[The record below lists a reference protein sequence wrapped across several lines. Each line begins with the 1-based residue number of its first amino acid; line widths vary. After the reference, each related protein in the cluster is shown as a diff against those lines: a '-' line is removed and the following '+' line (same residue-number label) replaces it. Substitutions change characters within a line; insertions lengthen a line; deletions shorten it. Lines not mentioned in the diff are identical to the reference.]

1 MKHGWTLKKQDWDHL
16 RKILSETCW
25 SKTKFDQLYRDS
37 IPKSP
42 GVYAICSRIPDFNQP
57 LFKDLYN
64 IIYTGKSKSLY
75 RRFLEHCHQPKRE
88 IKMARQCFGDSLEYW
103 YTVEDPNRIDELE
116 ACLIECFGPPANRR
130 GRQIILGKIGRARP
144 A

>member
-1 MKHGWTLKKQDWDHL
+1 MKHGWTLKKQEWDHL

-25 SKTKFDQLYRDS
+25 LKTKFGQLYRDS

-42 GVYAICSRIPDFNQP
+42 GVYAICSKIPGFNQP

-64 IIYTGKSKSLY
+64 IIYAGRSNSLH
-75 RRFLEHCHQPKRE
+75 RRFLDHCNRPERKLE
-88 IKMARQCFGDSLEYW
+88 MARQCFGDSLEYW
-103 YTVEDPNRIDELE
+103 YTVVDTDRIKEFE
-116 ACLIECFGPPANRR
+116 TRLIDCFGPSANSIRGQTIPAR
-130 GRQIILGKIGRARP
+130 IGSPRP